1 MKKLTLVLV
10 AFAMACVTASAQKT
24 VIKTE
29 QFSDTQARMLEVT
42 AKSYVRPLV
51 VDLVVAKGQTRKI
64 YNHVYTRAE
73 VDIAMDGGSMDRT
86 LDNLRSRS
94 IYDAASQ
101 WGCDAVVAATFKI
114 ELTPDRAGYAV
125 EMRGFPAN
133 FDPQS
138 WHPMNESDFKWMQ
151 VDQAISIDKLN
162 DPDRAGA
169 VIRNVR
175 K

>member
-10 AFAMACVTASAQKT
+10 AFAMTCATASAQKT

-51 VDLVVAKGQTRKI
+51 VDLVVAKGQTRLV
-64 YNHVYTRAE
+64 YNHTYNRAD
-73 VDIAMDGGSMDRT
+73 VDIAMDGN
-86 LDNLRSRS
+86 LDNLRSRV
-94 IYDAASQ
+94 IYDAADK
-101 WGCDAVVAATFKI
+101 WNCDAVVAATFKI
-114 ELTPDRAGYAV
+114 ELTADRAGYLV

-138 WHPMNESDFKWMQ
+138 WHPMAESDFKWMQ
-151 VDQAISIDKLN
+151 VDQAISLDKLN

-169 VIRNVR
+169 VIRNV
-175 K
+175 KK

>member
-64 YNHVYTRAE
+64 YNHTYQRTE
-73 VDIAMDGGSMDRT
+73 VDVAMDGN